1 MKKKSLL
8 SIALVLAV
16 TLILAACGGGGNTVA
31 EEPAAPAPDPAP
43 APATPAEDEPAN
55 ADEATGSFFGTGT
68 QIPFVMPAKV
78 EKVGFSIEQLQTDFA
93 AGQAKAMEAA
103 AAERGWEIEVV
114 QADNDNNKQVQQ
126 CEDLI
131 AKGVDILFLKPLDE
145 SSFAPIS
152 QACEEI
158 GLNLF
163 ITSTYL
169 NSPYTACAMA
179 DQYQIGV
186 LTATILIENNPGT
199 LKKVFILRGP
209 LGMETFT
216 LRAQGQK
223 DTLEA
228 AGYEVV
234 YETDSNNVQADGL
247 TVTED
252 FISTGVEF
260 DSIIT
265 GADGQAMGAAIAVKE
280 AGLADDVFIMGNGG
294 MKEAAENILQGDLMN
309 ATIYLP
315 PSLYVDL
322 IMSVADNA
330 LGGQPFEFQNFVAPQ
345 KMMKDNVKDFYPDL

>member
-1 MKKKSLL
+1 MKKKSILSL
-8 SIALVLAV
+8 SIILVAALLLV
-16 TLILAACGGGGNTVA
+16 ACGGGGTA
-31 EEPAAPAPDPAP
+31 TPDPAP
-43 APATPAEDEPAN
+43 APEPAPTTDAPAPAEPPES

-68 QIPFVMPAKV
+68 QIPFVMPAQVK
-78 EKVGFSIEQLQTDFA
+78 KVGFSIEQLQTDFA
-93 AGQAKAMEAA
+93 AAQAKAVEEAA
-103 AAERGWEIEVV
+103 KARGWEIEVV

-131 AKGVDILFLKPLDE
+131 AKGVDMLFLKPLDE

-152 QACEEI
+152 KECEEL
-158 GLNLF
+158 GLNLW

-186 LTATILIENNPGT
+186 LTATILIENNPSDV
-199 LKKVFILRGP
+199 KRVFIMRGP

-228 AGYEVV
+228 AGYTVV
-234 YETDSNNVQADGL
+234 YETDANNVQADGL

-260 DSIIT
+260 DSIIC

-280 AGLADDVFIMGNGG
+280 AGLADKVFVMGNGG
-294 MKEAAENILQGDLMN
+294 MREAAENLMQGDLLD

-315 PSLYVDL
+315 PSLYIDL
-322 IMSVADNA
+322 IMSVVDKA
-330 LGGQPFEFQNFVAPQ
+330 LKGEAFDHQNFVQPK
-345 KMMKDNVKDFYPDL
+345 KMMKDNVKDFFPDL